1 MGIGDWAQSPI
12 SNPHV
17 KNKKKN
23 KIIKYIINLI
33 NFFNKIIN
41 TIIILINNKLL
52 LLFNI
57 NKSKAHYIIKNK
69 NKLIK
74 ILNMFQL
81 L

>member
-1 MGIGDWAQSPI
+1 M
-12 SNPHV
+12 
-17 KNKKKN
+17 
-23 KIIKYIINLI
+23 
-33 NFFNKIIN
+33 
-41 TIIILINNKLL
+41 ILINNKLL